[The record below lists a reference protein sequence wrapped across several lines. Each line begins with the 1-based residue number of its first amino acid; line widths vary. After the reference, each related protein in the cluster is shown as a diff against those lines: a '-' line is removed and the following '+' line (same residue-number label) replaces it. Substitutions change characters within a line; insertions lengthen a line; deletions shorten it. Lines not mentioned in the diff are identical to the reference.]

1 MLRTCLLA
9 FSGKMDN
16 HFTALWDGG
25 HFKFWS
31 RETLSGVLTERGFTD
46 VRFVG
51 TGRCAVCLEEYDPD
65 CPETGGRGWKMKILG
80 LNAFHGDASAA
91 VLRDG
96 QLVGALEEERLN
108 RIKHWAG
115 LPLLAAKACLEGA
128 QPDHIAI
135 SRDPKAHLT
144 DKLFRAAL
152 RPHQWLKLTS
162 RATNSVRIA
171 QVGEVLAA
179 EGIVPRECRRVH
191 FVEHHRAHLASA
203 FFASPFQ
210 EAAVISIDGFGD
222 FSSVMW
228 GIGKGNHIE
237 VRSNVSFPHSLGI
250 FYTAFT
256 QFLGFPK
263 YGDEYK
269 MMGLSAYGEPRFAEQ
284 VRRVVRTEGD
294 QCRLDLGYFTHHSK
308 GVEMTW
314 YGGEPVLGEMFSH
327 KMVAE
332 FGHPRAPRSEIRQ
345 RDMDL
350 AASVQLVLE
359 ENYFALLNFVQK
371 QTGAAALCL
380 AGGVALNCVANGMI
394 FERTNFRNVYVQ
406 PAAHDAGTS
415 IGAALYVQHQE
426 LKLPRCFEMRHVY
439 YGPEYTDGEIL
450 RDLEAAGCKYRKL
463 TEEDLIGSTVEAI
476 AHGKIVGWFQGRME
490 FGPRALGNRSI
501 LADPRR
507 KDMKEILNSRIKY
520 REPFRP
526 FCPSILSERV
536 GEYFETD
543 YPSPFMVMAYK
554 IKSKQRERIPA
565 VTHGDGTGRL
575 QTVERDLNPRYWKL
589 IHKFEEVTGVPV
601 LLNTS
606 FNENEPIVQTPAQA
620 IDCFLRTRM
629 DVLSIGGFVLHKEEN
644 ARLSENRAAFAE
656 LQTG

>member
-1 MLRTCLLA
+1 MR
-9 FSGKMDN
+9 
-16 HFTALWDGG
+16 
-25 HFKFWS
+25 
-31 RETLSGVLTERGFTD
+31 
-46 VRFVG
+46 
-51 TGRCAVCLEEYDPD
+51 
-65 CPETGGRGWKMKILG
+65 ILG
-80 LNAFHGDASAA
+80 LNAFHGDSSAA
-91 VLRDG
+91 LLRDG
-96 QLVGALEEERLN
+96 QLVAALEEERLN

-115 LPLLAAKACLEGA
+115 LPVAAAKTCLECA
-128 QPDHIAI
+128 QPDYIAI
-135 SRDPKAHLT
+135 SRDPKAHLM
-144 DKLFRAAL
+144 DKLVRAAV
-152 RPHQWLKLTS
+152 RPHRWLNLSS
-162 RATNSVRIA
+162 RAANSVRIA
-171 QVGEVLAA
+171 QVGDLLAA
-179 EGIVPRECRRVH
+179 QGIQSQSERPVH

-203 FFASPFQ
+203 FFASPFE

-228 GIGKGNHIE
+228 GVGRANQIE
-237 VRSNVSFPHSLGI
+237 VRGSVSFPHSLGI

-263 YGDEYK
+263 FGDEYK
-269 MMGLSAYGEPRFAEQ
+269 MMGLSAYGEPRFADQ

-294 QCRLDLGYFTHHSK
+294 QCRLNLDYFNHHSK

-314 YGGEPVLGEMFSH
+314 YGGEPVLGSICSD
-327 KMVAE
+327 KMAEE
-332 FGHPRAPRSEIRQ
+332 FGDPRLPRSEIRQ
-345 RDMDL
+345 QNKDL

-371 QTGAAALCL
+371 QTGKTAVCL

-394 FERTNFRNVYVQ
+394 FEQTNFRDVYIQ

-439 YGPEYTDGEIL
+439 YGPEYTDAEIL
-450 RDLEAAGCKYRKL
+450 RGLESAGCRYRKL
-463 TEEDLIGSTVEAI
+463 AEEDLIDSTVEAI
-476 AHGKIVGWFQGRME
+476 AQGKIAGWFQGRME

-526 FCPSILSERV
+526 FCPSILAERV

-554 IKSKQRERIPA
+554 IKSNRRDMIPA

-575 QTVERDLNPRYWKL
+575 QTVERAVNPLYWKL
-589 IHKFEEVTGVPV
+589 IQKFGEVTGVPV

-629 DVLSIGGFVLHKEEN
+629 DVLSIGGFILYKDEN
-644 ARLSENRAAFAE
+644 ANLSENRAAFAE
-656 LQTG
+656 LQKS

>member
-1 MLRTCLLA
+1 M
-9 FSGKMDN
+9 N
-16 HFTALWDGG
+16 
-25 HFKFWS
+25 
-31 RETLSGVLTERGFTD
+31 
-46 VRFVG
+46 
-51 TGRCAVCLEEYDPD
+51 
-65 CPETGGRGWKMKILG
+65 ILG

-91 VLRDG
+91 VLQDG
-96 QLVGALEEERLN
+96 QLISALEEERLN

-115 LPLLAAKACLEGA
+115 LPVLAAKHCLDGA

-135 SRDPKAHLT
+135 SRNPKAHLA
-144 DKLFRAAL
+144 DKLLRAAL
-152 RPHQWLKLTS
+152 RPHRWISLSS
-162 RATNSVRIA
+162 RAANSARIA
-171 QVGEVLAA
+171 QVEQALAA
-179 EGIVPRECRRVH
+179 EGIVARERPQVH

-203 FFASPFQ
+203 FFASPFE

-228 GIGKGNHIE
+228 GGGKGNQIE
-237 VRSNVSFPHSLGI
+237 VRGAVSFPHSLGI

-269 MMGLSAYGEPRFAEQ
+269 MMGLSAYGEPRFAEE

-294 QCRLDLGYFTHHSK
+294 QCRLNLDYFTHHSK

-314 YGGEPVLGEMFSH
+314 YGGEPLLGAAFSPR
-327 KMVAE
+327 MVEE
-332 FGHPRAPRSEIRQ
+332 FGDPRAPRSEIHQ

-359 ENYFALLNFVQK
+359 ENYFTLLNFVQK
-371 QTGAAALCL
+371 QTGKTAVCL

-394 FERTNFRNVYVQ
+394 FERTKFRDVYVQ

-426 LKLPRCFEMRHVY
+426 LRVPRCFEMRHVY

-450 RDLEAAGCKYRKL
+450 RDLEAAGCTYHKFE
-463 TEEDLIGSTVEAI
+463 EEDLISRTVKAI
-476 AHGKIVGWFQGRME
+476 VQGKIVGWFQGRME

-507 KDMKEILNSRIKY
+507 KDMKDTLNSRIKY

-526 FCPSILSERV
+526 FCPSILAEKVS
-536 GEYFETD
+536 EYFETD
-543 YPSPFMVMAYK
+543 YASPFMVMAYK
-554 IKSKQRERIPA
+554 IKPEQRERIPA

-575 QTVERDLNPRYWKL
+575 QTVERDVNPRYWNL
-589 IHKFEEVTGVPV
+589 IHRFGEVPGGPV
-601 LLNTS
+601 LLNAA
-606 FNENEPIVQTPAQA
+606 FNENEPHVKTPAQA
-620 IDCFLRTRM
+620 IDGFLRTRM
-629 DVLSIGGFVLHKEEN
+629 DVLSIGGFILYKEEN
-644 ARLSENRAAFAE
+644 ANLSENRAAFAE
-656 LQTG
+656 SQT

>member
-1 MLRTCLLA
+1 M
-9 FSGKMDN
+9 N
-16 HFTALWDGG
+16 
-25 HFKFWS
+25 
-31 RETLSGVLTERGFTD
+31 
-46 VRFVG
+46 
-51 TGRCAVCLEEYDPD
+51 
-65 CPETGGRGWKMKILG
+65 ILG

-91 VLRDG
+91 LLRDG
-96 QLVGALEEERLN
+96 QLVSALEEERLN

-115 LPLLAAKACLEGA
+115 LPVRAAKACLDGS

-135 SRDPKAHLT
+135 SRNPKAHLA
-144 DKLFRAAL
+144 DKLLRAAL
-152 RPHQWLKLTS
+152 RPHRWISLSS
-162 RATNSVRIA
+162 RAANSARIA
-171 QVGEVLAA
+171 QVEQALAA
-179 EGIVPRECRRVH
+179 EGIVGRQRRQVH

-203 FFASPFQ
+203 FFASPFE

-228 GIGKGNHIE
+228 GVGKGNQIE
-237 VRSNVSFPHSLGI
+237 VRGSVSFPHSLGI

-269 MMGLSAYGEPRFAEQ
+269 MMGLSAYGEPRFAEK
-284 VRRVVRTEGD
+284 VRHVVRTEKD
-294 QCRLDLGYFTHHSK
+294 QCRLDLDYFTHHSK

-314 YGGEPVLGEMFSH
+314 YGGEPALGPVFSH
-327 KMVAE
+327 KMAE
-332 FGHPRAPRSEIRQ
+332 IFGDPRVPRSEIQQ
-345 RDMDL
+345 RDKDL

-371 QTGAAALCL
+371 QTGAAAVCL

-394 FERTNFRNVYVQ
+394 FERTNFRDVYVQ

-415 IGAALYVQHQE
+415 IGAALYLQHQE
-426 LKLPRCFEMRHVY
+426 LKAPRQFEMRHVY
-439 YGPEYTDGEIL
+439 YGPEYSDAEIL
-450 RDLEAAGCKYRKL
+450 RDLEAAGCTYHKL
-463 TEEDLIGSTVEAI
+463 SENDLVGRTVDAI
-476 AHGKIVGWFQGRME
+476 AEGKIVGWFQGRME

-507 KDMKEILNSRIKY
+507 KDMKDILNSRIKY

-526 FCPSILSERV
+526 FCPSILTERV
-536 GEYFETD
+536 GDYFETD

-554 IKSKQRERIPA
+554 IKSEQREKIPA

-575 QTVERDLNPRYWKL
+575 QTVEREVNERYWNL
-589 IHKFEEVTGVPV
+589 IHKFEEKTGVPV

-620 IDCFLRTRM
+620 IDCFLRTQM
-629 DVLSIGGFVLHKEEN
+629 DVLSIGAFLLRKEEN
-644 ARLSENRAAFAE
+644 MAPSENRVAFAE
-656 LQTG
+656 SQT

>member
-1 MLRTCLLA
+1 MI
-9 FSGKMDN
+9 
-16 HFTALWDGG
+16 
-25 HFKFWS
+25 
-31 RETLSGVLTERGFTD
+31 
-46 VRFVG
+46 
-51 TGRCAVCLEEYDPD
+51 
-65 CPETGGRGWKMKILG
+65 ILG
-80 LNAFHGDASAA
+80 LNACHGDASAA
-91 VLRDG
+91 LLRDG
-96 QLVGALEEERLN
+96 QLVAALEEERLN

-115 LPLLAAKACLEGA
+115 LPVLAAKACLEGA

-135 SRDPKAHLT
+135 SRDPKAHLK
-144 DKLFRAAL
+144 DKLLRAVV
-152 RPHQWLKLTS
+152 RPQQWLNVTS

-171 QVGEVLAA
+171 QVGEMLAA
-179 EGIVPRECRRVH
+179 EGIVPREARQVH

-203 FFASPFQ
+203 FFASAFE

-222 FSSVMW
+222 FSNLMW
-228 GIGKGNHIE
+228 CYDKGNPFEIQGTD
-237 VRSNVSFPHSLGI
+237 RFPHSLGL

-256 QFLGFPK
+256 QFLCFPK

-284 VRRVVRTEGD
+284 VRRVVRTERD
-294 QCRLDLGYFTHHSK
+294 QCRLNLDYFTHHSK

-314 YGGEPVLGEMFSH
+314 EGGEPALSAVFSH
-327 KMVAE
+327 RMAEE
-332 FGHPRAPRSEIRQ
+332 FGDPRAPRSEIRQ
-345 RDMDL
+345 SDMDL

-371 QTGAAALCL
+371 QTGAAAICL

-394 FERTNFRNVYVQ
+394 FERTNFRDVYVQ

-439 YGPEYTDGEIL
+439 YGPDHSDGEIL
-450 RDLEAAGCKYRKL
+450 RDLEAASCKYHKL
-463 TEEDLIGSTVEAI
+463 AEEDLINHTVEAI
-476 AHGKIVGWFQGRME
+476 AQGSIVGWFQGRME

-526 FCPSILSERV
+526 FCPSILAERL

-554 IKSKQRERIPA
+554 IKPQQRERIPA

-575 QTVERDLNPRYWKL
+575 QTVDRELNPLYWKL
-589 IHKFEEVTGVPV
+589 LHKFEEVTGVPV

-629 DVLSIGGFVLHKEEN
+629 DVLSIGGFALQKEEN
-644 ARLSENRAAFAE
+644 TTLSENRPAFAE

>member
-1 MLRTCLLA
+1 
-9 FSGKMDN
+9 
-16 HFTALWDGG
+16 
-25 HFKFWS
+25 
-31 RETLSGVLTERGFTD
+31 
-46 VRFVG
+46 
-51 TGRCAVCLEEYDPD
+51 
-65 CPETGGRGWKMKILG
+65 MKILG
-80 LNAFHGDASAA
+80 INAFHGDSSAA
-91 VLRDG
+91 LLLDG
-96 QLVGALEEERLN
+96 QLAVALEEERMN
-108 RIKHWAG
+108 RTKHWAG
-115 LPLLAAKACLEGA
+115 LPVGAAKACLEGA

-135 SRDPKAHLT
+135 SRNPKAHLK
-144 DKLFRAAL
+144 DKLLRAAL
-152 RPHQWLKLTS
+152 QPHRWLKLGS
-162 RATNSVRIA
+162 RAANSVRIA
-171 QVGEVLAA
+171 QVGDLLAA
-179 EGIVPRECRRVH
+179 EGIVSRQKRPVH

-203 FFASPFQ
+203 FFASPFE

-228 GIGKGNHIE
+228 GVGKANQIE
-237 VRSNVSFPHSLGI
+237 IRGSVSFPHSLGI
-250 FYTAFT
+250 FYTALT

-263 YGDEYK
+263 FGDEYK

-294 QCRLDLGYFTHHSK
+294 QCRLNLDYFTHHNK

-314 YGGEPVLGEMFSH
+314 YCGEPVLGPIFSQR
-327 KMVAE
+327 MADE
-332 FGHPRAPRSEIRQ
+332 FGAPRAPRSEIRQ

-350 AASVQLVLE
+350 AASAQLVLE
-359 ENYFALLNFVQK
+359 ENYFTLLNFVQK
-371 QTGAAALCL
+371 QTGKAMVCL

-394 FERTNFRNVYVQ
+394 LERTNFRDVYVQ

-439 YGPEYTDGEIL
+439 YGPEYTDSEIL
-450 RDLEAAGCKYRKL
+450 RDLETVGCKYHKVP
-463 TEEDLIGSTVEAI
+463 EEDLIGNTVDAI
-476 AHGKIVGWFQGRME
+476 ARGKIVGWFQGRME

-526 FCPSILSERV
+526 FCPSILAERV

-554 IKSKQRERIPA
+554 IKPKQRDRIPA

-575 QTVERDLNPRYWKL
+575 QTVEREVNPLYWRL
-589 IHKFEEVTGVPV
+589 LHEFEEVTGVPV

-644 ARLSENRAAFAE
+644 VNLSENRTAFAE
-656 LQTG
+656 VERG